1 MVERES
7 WGELETSS
15 LQRAKEPRGNI
26 YYLTFHWNPYNLGHG
41 IHWKRKLNTFMIV
54 AKHHVW
60 DKMADVDQPLV
71 STAKLQVTIVCPRSA
86 HPPRNT

>member
-26 YYLTFHWNPYNLGHG
+26 YYLTFHPYLSLDTLVLATPVCCILQFRAWNTLEEKVKY
-41 IHWKRKLNTFMIV
+41 IHDR
-54 AKHHVW
+54 
-60 DKMADVDQPLV
+60 
-71 STAKLQVTIVCPRSA
+71 C
-86 HPPRNT
+86 

>member
-26 YYLTFHWNPYNLGHG
+26 YYLSLDTLVLATPVCCILNLQFRAWNTLEEKVKY
-41 IHWKRKLNTFMIV
+41 IHDR
-54 AKHHVW
+54 
-60 DKMADVDQPLV
+60 
-71 STAKLQVTIVCPRSA
+71 C
-86 HPPRNT
+86 